1 MKAFNFLTKRAFYI
15 HLLIAIALV
24 VIIIEVAFFSLK
36 GYTRHDDEIVVP
48 DFVGLNAD
56 SVLEEY
62 AEDFNFVIL
71 DSIYTATL
79 PEGAVYHQN
88 PLPNSNVKKGRNIY
102 FVKVSEAPEKVVMP
116 NLRNLSLRQAMVIL
130 RSNGLK
136 VSQLEYVDHFAKNA
150 ISTIMI
156 TNAIAIS
163 KCI

>member
-102 FVKVSEAPEKVVMP
+102 FV
-116 NLRNLSLRQAMVIL
+116 
-130 RSNGLK
+130 
-136 VSQLEYVDHFAKNA
+136 
-150 ISTIMI
+150 
-156 TNAIAIS
+156 
-163 KCI
+163 